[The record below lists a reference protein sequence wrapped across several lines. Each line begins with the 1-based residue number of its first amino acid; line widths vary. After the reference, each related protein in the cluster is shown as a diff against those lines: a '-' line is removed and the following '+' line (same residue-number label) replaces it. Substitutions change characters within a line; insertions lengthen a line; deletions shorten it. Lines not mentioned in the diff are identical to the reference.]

1 MVKLIINQDGTVERV
16 DEAGERIRHQPH
28 DEIVVRTALVKIECI
43 HPGETFIFKGQVW
56 RKLEGGV
63 RKARG
68 KAPKALQH
76 LEPSTLVVRG

>member
-16 DEAGERIRHQPH
+16 NDAGEPHRYQPS
-28 DEIVVRTALVKIECI
+28 DECRVRSALVKIECI
-43 HPGETFIFKGQVW
+43 HTGETFIYNGQVW

-68 KAPKALQH
+68 KAPKHLQAI
-76 LEPSTLVVRG
+76 EPSTLVVRG